1 MARLRIKREG
11 REDEVLPIASDI
23 VTLGRSSEATIPIED
38 HGASRKHA
46 QIERFEGGY
55 KLVDLESR
63 NGTRVNG
70 VHVNQH
76 LLQWNDEI
84 QIGKTTLVWEAGD
97 SELLPPESSGELS
110 PAAAAVAGVKPPRV
124 HITRRRTRSLRKGA
138 YGLET
143 KILIALVTVS
153 VLGGLVVFL
162 KREDPTIVEARN
174 HMNAASGMR
183 QKAEALY
190 QRVDRSSQTI
200 REQIDLFSE
209 ALKEYQAVPSGVS
222 DYYRPASEKSKEIE
236 RAVREL
242 KDALPGFRAEEIRT
256 FLKGHPE
263 DLEGLKK
270 LVAEFRREFPGH
282 PEGVKLDAMVKEATA
297 VKPEDLTAEYAAL
310 ETEVDAFLAADR
322 FGDALQ
328 VLKTFADGHPSS
340 AFSGQAEQ
348 RIKDIQ
354 TQAFAFWD
362 AEQAKA
368 QALLKDGKTAE
379 AIAIYEGVVAAC
391 GDQSLLSDPVLQAK
405 SALKQLQGKQDK

>member
-11 REDEVLPIASDI
+11 REDEVLPISSDI

-38 HGASRKHA
+38 HGSSRKHA

-84 QIGKTTLVWEAGD
+84 QIGKTTIIWEAGD

-124 HITRRRTRSLRKGA
+124 HITRRRTRALRKGA

-143 KILIALVTVS
+143 KILIAIVTAA
-153 VLGGLVVFL
+153 VLGGFVVFL
-162 KREDPTIVEARN
+162 KREDPAVVNARN
-174 HMNAASGMR
+174 HMNAASATQ
-183 QKAEALY
+183 QKAAALY

-209 ALKEYQAVPSGVS
+209 AFKEYQAVPSSVS
-222 DYYRPASEKSKEIE
+222 DYYRPASEKAREIE
-236 RAVREL
+236 RAIKEL
-242 KDALPGFRAEEIRT
+242 KEALPGFRAEEIRT
-256 FLKGHPE
+256 FRKGHPE
-263 DLEGLKK
+263 DLDGVKK
-270 LVAEFRREFPGH
+270 LIAEFKKDFPGH
-282 PEGVKLDAMVKEATA
+282 PECLKLDAMIKDATT
-297 VKPEDLTAEYAAL
+297 VKPEDLTEQYAAV
-310 ETEVDAFLAADR
+310 ETEVDTFIAQDR

-328 VLKTFADGHPSS
+328 ALQTFADAHPSS
-340 AFSGQAEQ
+340 AFSEKAEL
-348 RIKDIQ
+348 RGKEIQ
-354 TQAFAFWD
+354 TQAGAFWE
-362 AEQAKA
+362 AEHAKA
-368 QALLKDGKTAE
+368 QAFVTDGKPADAVTV
-379 AIAIYEGVVAAC
+379 YERVVAAC
-391 GDQSLLSDPVLQAK
+391 GDQSFLSDIVLQAK
-405 SALKQLQGKQDK
+405 SELKQLQDKKDK